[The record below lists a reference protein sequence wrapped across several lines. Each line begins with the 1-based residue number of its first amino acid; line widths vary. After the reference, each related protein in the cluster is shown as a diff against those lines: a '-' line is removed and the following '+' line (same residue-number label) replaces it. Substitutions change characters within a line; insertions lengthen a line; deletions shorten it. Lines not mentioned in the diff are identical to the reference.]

1 MEAGMKSA
9 ARWDAD
15 FRSGRLDFL
24 RRPSEQMRLGEIA
37 AMVGR
42 AARLHGPVEVVD
54 LGCGEGLLLGRLDP
68 ALVKRYVAVDI
79 SGVALKAIREGRVPV
94 ARVRASV
101 AAWDG
106 RPEPVAPRIIV
117 ASEVLYY
124 DPQGVTH
131 VRKAAAAM
139 PRTVEVIVSCVQGR
153 PDKPNWTAS
162 SQRLW
167 RDMRLTG
174 WRRVEAVTTR
184 DERAGLAW
192 DIARYAL

>member
-1 MEAGMKSA
+1 MKSA

-15 FRSGRLDFL
+15 FRAGRLDFL
-24 RRPSEQMRLGEIA
+24 HRPGEQKRLCEIA
-37 AMVGR
+37 AMIVR
-42 AARLHGPVEVVD
+42 AARQHGPVEVVD
-54 LGCGEGLLLGRLDP
+54 LGSGEGLLLRQLDP

-79 SGVALKAIREGRVPV
+79 SGVALKTIREGRVPV

-101 AAWDG
+101 ATWDG
-106 RPEPVAPRIIV
+106 RPEPVAPRVIV

-131 VRKAAAAM
+131 LRKAASAM
-139 PRTVEVIVSCVQGR
+139 PRTVEVIVSCVSGR
-153 PDKPNWTAS
+153 PDKPKWTSS

-167 RDMRLTG
+167 LDMRLTG
-174 WRRVEAVTTR
+174 WRRIEAVTPR

-192 DIARYAL
+192 DIARYSL

>member
-1 MEAGMKSA
+1 MKSA

-15 FRSGRLDFL
+15 FRTGKLDFL
-24 RRPSEQMRLGEIA
+24 HRPGEQKRLAEIA
-37 AMVGR
+37 AMIGR
-42 AARLHGPVEVVD
+42 AARQHGPVEVVD
-54 LGCGEGLLLGRLDP
+54 LGSGEGLLLRQLDP
-68 ALVKRYVAVDI
+68 AQVKRYVAVDV
-79 SGVALKAIREGRVPV
+79 SGVALKSIREGRVPV
-94 ARVRASV
+94 ARVRSSV

-106 RPEPVAPRIIV
+106 RPEPLAPRVLV

-131 VRKAAAAM
+131 LRKAAAAM
-139 PRTVEVIVSCVQGR
+139 PRTVEAVVSCVCGR

-167 RDMRLTG
+167 RDMRFTG
-174 WRRVEAVTTR
+174 WRRLEMVIVR

>member
-1 MEAGMKSA
+1 MKSA

-15 FRSGRLDFL
+15 FRAGKLDFL
-24 RRPSEQMRLGEIA
+24 HRPGEQRRLSEIA
-37 AMVGR
+37 AMIGR
-42 AARLHGPVEVVD
+42 SARQRGPVEVAD
-54 LGCGEGLLLGRLDP
+54 LGCGEGLLLRQLDP
-68 ALVKRYVAVDI
+68 SLVKRYVAIDI
-79 SGVALKAIREGRVPV
+79 SGVALKSIREGRVPV
-94 ARVRASV
+94 ARVRSSV

-106 RPEPVAPRIIV
+106 RPEPIAPRVIV

-131 VRKAAAAM
+131 LRKAAANTQ
-139 PRTVEVIVSCVQGR
+139 RTVEVIVSCVAGR

-162 SQRLW
+162 SLRLW
-167 RDMRLTG
+167 HDMRLTG
-174 WRRVEAVTTR
+174 WRRLEMVTVR